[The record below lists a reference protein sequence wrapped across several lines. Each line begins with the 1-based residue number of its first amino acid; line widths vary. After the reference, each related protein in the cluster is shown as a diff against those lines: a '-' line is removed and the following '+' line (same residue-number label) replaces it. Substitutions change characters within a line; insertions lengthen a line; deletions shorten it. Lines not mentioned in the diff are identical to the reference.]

1 MTTPFAAACDAG
13 PGLRT
18 TPARHVSFAAPS
30 LPEGQFAFAR
40 VKGNVCLVQ
49 LSYSTPAASSALA
62 PLDVKIFRHEFITIF
77 RFSHC
82 DTVHPADISIIE
94 PIDNHLA
101 RYEEENGTVFL
112 AREPA
117 EIDAKQSRYSEAAAV
132 IDTVL
137 CVTTME
143 NTKLGSC
150 GVYECVYTQVH
161 TDSHTF

>member
-112 AREPA
+112 ARE
-117 EIDAKQSRYSEAAAV
+117 IMDRLRKLTQSKVVTQKQRPSSIRYYASPRWR
-132 IDTVL
+132 TP
-137 CVTTME
+137 
-143 NTKLGSC
+143 S
-150 GVYECVYTQVH
+150 
-161 TDSHTF
+161 